1 MRASIV
7 SIGNSRGVRIPK
19 PMLKECE
26 IESEV
31 EMTLEDKTIVLK
43 PAKSR
48 PREGW
53 EDAFRLMHKRKE
65 DTLLIEDGLD
75 LKEWEWK

>member
-1 MRASIV
+1 MKASIV
-7 SIGNSRGVRIPK
+7 SIGNSKGIRIPK

-26 IESEV
+26 IDTEV
-31 EMTLEDKTIVLK
+31 ELTLEDKTIVLK
-43 PAKSR
+43 PVKSR

-53 EDAFRLMHKRKE
+53 EEAFRLMHKRR
-65 DTLLIEDGLD
+65 DDALLIEDRLD